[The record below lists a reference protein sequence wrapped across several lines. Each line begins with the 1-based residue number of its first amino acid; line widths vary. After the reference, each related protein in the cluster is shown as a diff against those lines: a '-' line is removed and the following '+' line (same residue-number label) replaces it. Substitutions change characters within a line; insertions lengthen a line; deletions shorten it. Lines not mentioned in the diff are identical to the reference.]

1 MKFWVLQYFLLFDKN
16 AKYEIEI
23 IKKWFTYLFIGT
35 VEGDC
40 KFQTANSYG
49 FCDCVELV
57 PDYYDED
64 FIGIYQVLYS

>member
-1 MKFWVLQYFLLFDKN
+1 MLNIRTYIYFSNLF
-16 AKYEIEI
+16 
-23 IKKWFTYLFIGT
+23 TGT

-64 FIGIYQVLYS
+64 FIGNYQKKSLQLFFPNIRIFLLLSGHY

>member
-1 MKFWVLQYFLLFDKN
+1 MLNIRTYIYFSNLF
-16 AKYEIEI
+16 
-23 IKKWFTYLFIGT
+23 TGT

-64 FIGIYQVLYS
+64 FIGIYFKMFRFK

>member
-1 MKFWVLQYFLLFDKN
+1 MSF
-16 AKYEIEI
+16 A
-23 IKKWFTYLFIGT
+23 IKKRYFYNLFTGT

-40 KFQTANSYG
+40 KFQTADSYG

-64 FIGIYQVLYS
+64 FIGIYLEIFKFK

>member
-1 MKFWVLQYFLLFDKN
+1 MF
-16 AKYEIEI
+16 
-23 IKKWFTYLFIGT
+23 YLFIGT

-40 KFQTANSYG
+40 QFQTANSYG

-64 FIGIYQVLYS
+64 FIGIYQKNHYNSFIPNILISRLSI

>member
-1 MKFWVLQYFLLFDKN
+1 M
-16 AKYEIEI
+16 
-23 IKKWFTYLFIGT
+23 
-35 VEGDC
+35 EGDC

-64 FIGIYQVLYS
+64 FIGTYLKIILISHQCIYNDTSFLFYRFG